1 MLCTFKVLIT
11 KNIGL
16 MNSTRIERFLALVS
30 DETSGF
36 EKKALWMR
44 ENEAWL
50 EKSGSIAIKVLMA
63 IDTQGTSQKELA
75 EKMGVS
81 AQYVNKIVKG
91 NENLSLE
98 TISKLEAALGI
109 QLIEIVGYSQSS
121 VNKDIKSV
129 VKSVKR
135 SRTKEKP
142 VV

>member
-1 MLCTFKVLIT
+1 
-11 KNIGL
+11 

-36 EKKALWMR
+36 EKKALWIR

-63 IDTQGTSQKELA
+63 IDAQGTSQKELA

-109 QLIEIVGYSQSS
+109 QLIEIVGYRQSS

-129 VKSVKR
+129 VKSAKR

>member
-1 MLCTFKVLIT
+1 MKSESLT
-11 KNIGL
+11 N
-16 MNSTRIERFLALVS
+16 
-30 DETSGF
+30 F
-36 EKKALWMR
+36 EKLVCDEKSGWLEKALWMR

-63 IDTQGTSQKELA
+63 IDAQGTSQKELA

-98 TISKLEAALGI
+98 TISKLEVALGI
-109 QLIEIVGYSQSS
+109 QLIEIVGYGQSI
-121 VNKDIKSV
+121 VYKDIKSV
-129 VKSVKR
+129 AKSAKR

>member
-1 MLCTFKVLIT
+1 MKSESLTNFEK
-11 KNIGL
+11 
-16 MNSTRIERFLALVS
+16 LVS
-30 DETSGF
+30 DEKSGWL
-36 EKKALWMR
+36 EKALWR
-44 ENEAWL
+44 EENEAWL
-50 EKSGSIAIKVLMA
+50 EKSALIAIKILRG
-63 IDTQGTSQKELA
+63 IKDQGTNQKELA

-129 VKSVKR
+129 VKSAKR

>member
-1 MLCTFKVLIT
+1 
-11 KNIGL
+11 

-91 NENLSLE
+91 NETFRSKPSPSLR
-98 TISKLEAALGI
+98 L
-109 QLIEIVGYSQSS
+109 
-121 VNKDIKSV
+121 
-129 VKSVKR
+129 
-135 SRTKEKP
+135 P
-142 VV
+142 

>member
-1 MLCTFKVLIT
+1 
-11 KNIGL
+11 